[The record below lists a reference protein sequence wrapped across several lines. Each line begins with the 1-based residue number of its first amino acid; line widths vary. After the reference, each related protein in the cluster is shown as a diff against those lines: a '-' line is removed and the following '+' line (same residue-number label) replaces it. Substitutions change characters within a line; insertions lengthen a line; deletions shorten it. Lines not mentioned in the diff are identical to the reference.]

1 MKLESKFNKKEH
13 RLTSTLKIVS
23 VRYFYFSEN
32 VNFKMQL
39 YTIGHDITSH
49 FNHIYLRDHYGRY

>member
-39 YTIGHDITSH
+39 PYSREH
-49 FNHIYLRDHYGRY
+49 